1 MSGKTSVGALPYGQK
16 SVINA
21 SVGAASET
29 STGDG
34 SSSTEQK
41 SGGSPP
47 PLKVKIIAILMV
59 SAISFGSQW
68 SSGVT
73 GAMKSTIKKE
83 MKINNTKYALLSA
96 SQDFMVT
103 VLMLASGI
111 VTDRL
116 GGAKAIVYGNLIYT
130 VGYIFIAAATTI
142 RNYEFM
148 VFGTVVSAL
157 GDIATQVAQ
166 YKIFSSWFPPNNGF
180 ASTLGLELGIGK
192 IGAFVGKSSANIIA
206 KKTGD
211 FSWVYWTAVFMNIFT
226 NIATAGFWF
235 FTRYCEKKYIVSR
248 DPATGEKL
256 TEKNKKFEIRK
267 VLELPWMFWSILAF
281 SLFETSTAIVF
292 TQNATELAEQR
303 FNVDSIKAGWYT
315 ATLQYAGFF
324 LVPCLGVFIDV
335 FGNRITLLAICGT
348 GVFIAMALA
357 NWSPNLQGTAAS
369 FGIYAV
375 AFSLGPTTI
384 IDSIRTSIWHG
395 SVFGSAYSLKITMN
409 NAMNII
415 VAIICG
421 AIQDADNNSYNRV
434 TRVYVTLA
442 ALSVAVTAALV
453 IKD

>member
-1 MSGKTSVGALPYGQK
+1 MSETTLVGTPLYEK
-16 SVINA
+16 KEVINA
-21 SVGAASET
+21 SVEAASAT
-29 STGDG
+29 PTGDD
-34 SSSTEQK
+34 SSSTEQRP
-41 SGGSPP
+41 GGSPP

-73 GAMKSTIKKE
+73 GDENQQHK
-83 MKINNTKYALLSA
+83 
-96 SQDFMVT
+96 
-103 VLMLASGI
+103 
-111 VTDRL
+111 

-142 RNYEFM
+142 RNYKFM

-409 NAMNII
+409 NA
-415 VAIICG
+415 
-421 AIQDADNNSYNRV
+421 
-434 TRVYVTLA
+434 
-442 ALSVAVTAALV
+442 
-453 IKD
+453 